1 MTESEQ
7 DYYAIL
13 GVSPDADE
21 RAIKRAFRQ
30 LARRYHPDTAT
41 EEYPVDRF
49 REIQKAYEILIDPIQ
64 REAHDH
70 WRSQQGLDRLLPL
83 NLRVTPSQDSLL
95 CLGESQVVYI
105 LVEVSAAGEVNGQ
118 RLPLNLCLVLDRST
132 SMKGARLQ
140 QAKVAARYLVDQ
152 MGPSDVLS
160 LVLFSDR
167 AELILPGR
175 RGIDKTAARAA
186 INGIR
191 SGGGTEL
198 LQGLAMGL
206 NEVERWRRDGMQNHL
221 ILLTDGQ
228 TYGDDEACRE
238 MARLAGR
245 RSISLT
251 LMGIGSDWNDT
262 LLDDM
267 ARLSQGSSASVYID
281 SNAKIAKVFHDQITS
296 LGSIFAH
303 NLVLSVHYGEKVSIK
318 EVFMVSPEI
327 NRLVL
332 TDDQMVL
339 GSLEMQQPRA
349 VMMELLV
356 GNHPPGVHRMLQVEV
371 EGIVPAVGQ
380 QPLCARQAVE
390 VTFTTEVGRRMPIPS
405 DIVSAM
411 GKLTIFKMQERAM
424 EEIERGQIE
433 PAVSRLKTL
442 ATRLLDI
449 GETELAR
456 AALLEAGRLAQ
467 TGSLSAE
474 GRKRIRY
481 GTRGLRILPKEV
493 HYD

>member
-1 MTESEQ
+1 MTDFEQ
-7 DYYAIL
+7 DHYTIL
-13 GVSPDADE
+13 GVAVDADE
-21 RAIKRAFRQ
+21 RAIKRAYRQ
-30 LARRYHPDTAT
+30 LALRYHPDTST
-41 EEYPVDRF
+41 EEQPLERF
-49 REIQKAYEILIDPIQ
+49 RQIQAAYEFLIDPIR
-64 REAHDH
+64 REAYDH
-70 WRSQQGLDRLLPL
+70 WRKQQGLDRPLPL
-83 NLRVTPSQDSLL
+83 SLRVTPSQSQLV
-95 CLGESQVVYI
+95 CLGEPQVLYV
-105 LVEVSAAGEVNGQ
+105 LVEVAASGEVEGQ

-140 QAKVAARYLVDQ
+140 QVKVAARYIVDQ
-152 MGPSDVLS
+152 MGLQDVLS

-167 AELILPGR
+167 AEMILPGR

-198 LQGLAMGL
+198 LHGLTMGL
-206 NEVERWRRDGMQNHL
+206 KEVERWQDEGMQNHL

-228 TYGDDEACRE
+228 TYGDEEECLELAK
-238 MARLAGR
+238 LAGEQN
-245 RSISLT
+245 ISLT
-251 LMGIGSDWNDT
+251 LMGVGSDWNDT
-262 LLDDM
+262 LLDEM
-267 ARLSQGSSASVYID
+267 ARLSAGASASVYID
-281 SNAKIAKVFHDQITS
+281 SNAKIARVFHDRVQALSNT
-296 LGSIFAH
+296 FAR
-303 NLVLSVHYGEKVSIK
+303 NLLLSVHHGEGISTK
-318 EVFMVSPEI
+318 EILQVSPGI
-327 NRLVL
+327 HRLFLADGQV
-332 TDDQMVL
+332 MW
-339 GSLEMQQPRA
+339 GSLERGQPKA
-349 VMMELLV
+349 AMMEMLI
-356 GNHPPGVHRMLQVEV
+356 GCQTPGVHRLLQLEV
-371 EGIVPAVGQ
+371 EGVVPSLGQ
-380 QPLCARQAVE
+380 QPVRARQAVD
-390 VTFTTEVGRRMPIPS
+390 VTFATEVKRRMPVPS

-424 EEIERGQIE
+424 EEIEMGQIG

-474 GRKRIRY
+474 GRKKIRY